1 MSIPIKVTDRI
12 LEIDL
17 LRVDPL
23 VCANQYEF
31 AVTFDAEWESITQRY
46 ARIRFGG
53 QYYEIPFTG
62 TTFTANTPAGVPMIE
77 IGIYGGTVATSVKR
91 VPLLGSVLDSQ
102 GQMVEFDSE
111 LYDQWDAA
119 VTALLTDDALD
130 GTSAHPVANSVIT
143 PMLQD
148 AVYKTGGTVQTIT
161 NDVAVTG
168 KLDAMALKVVASYN
182 SSVTGNR
189 FLRIYRFVRPS
200 GAKWHITLKMVRR
213 DREGYDII
221 TLQGTY
227 ANGEVGD
234 CAMGVMTSWN
244 DKQPFSMTYDASNDR
259 FDVYFKASGT
269 SVRPIDV
276 ILVDGSNDDGVIQPA
291 MVGSIGSATS
301 RTGTEVAS
309 AVPTAM
315 NYSLAPVLG
324 KSSYSST
331 PWHRVAYTPY
341 QATSGV
347 GRAGL
352 FFVSTNNP
360 ALVEMFGIF
369 HVYQRTTATANLCM
383 RWIAGY
389 GIDPSNWAIVH
400 RDGNVEI
407 WYKQTAQ
414 YGVTETVELT
424 GWGSNS
430 TFVQWTIDSADEQ
443 ETAAALPSG
452 EGIYSAESVVSPLT
466 APASLSMM
474 SPSALQGMALDA
486 PDAQTDGDG
495 DRGQEEEQR

>member
-1 MSIPIKVTDRI
+1 MSIPITVSDRI

-23 VCANQYEF
+23 VCANQYDF
-31 AVTFDAEWESITQRY
+31 SVTFDAEWTSITQRY
-46 ARIRFGG
+46 ARVRFGG

-62 TTFTANTPAGVPMIE
+62 TTFTANMPSAVPMVE
-77 IGIYGGTVATSVKR
+77 IGIYGGDVATSVKR
-91 VPLLGSVLDSQ
+91 VPLLGSILDSQ

-111 LYDQWDAA
+111 LYDQWNAA

-130 GTSAHPVANSVIT
+130 AESAHPVANSVIT
-143 PMLQD
+143 PKLND
-148 AVYKTGGTVQTIT
+148 AVYKTTGGVQTIT
-161 NDVAVTG
+161 NDVSITG
-168 KLDAMALKVVASYN
+168 KVDAMALKVVASYN

-227 ANGEVGD
+227 ANSEVGD

-244 DKQPFSMTYDASNDR
+244 DKQPFSMTYDSSNDR

-331 PWHRVAYTPY
+331 PWHRVAYTPA
-341 QATSGV
+341 QATLGV

-369 HVYQRTTATANLCM
+369 HVYQRTSATPNLCM

-389 GIDPSNWAIVH
+389 GIDASKWAVVQ

-407 WYKQTAQ
+407 WYKQTEQ

-424 GWGSNS
+424 GWGSNQ
-430 TFVQWTIDSADEQ
+430 TFVQWTVDSADDQ

-452 EGIYSAESVVSPLT
+452 EGIYSAESVISPLA

-474 SPSALQGMALDA
+474 APLQGLSA
-486 PDAQTDGDG
+486 PEAQTEPTENDG
-495 DRGQEEEQR
+495 EEQR

>member
-23 VCANQYEF
+23 VCANQYTF

-111 LYDQWDAA
+111 LYDQWNAA

-130 GTSAHPVANSVIT
+130 SSSAHPVANSVIT
-143 PMLQD
+143 PLLND
-148 AVYKTGGTVQTIT
+148 AVYKSGNVAQTIT
-161 NDVAVTG
+161 NDVAITG

-182 SSVTGNR
+182 SSVTSGR
-189 FLRIYRFVRPS
+189 FLRLYRFVRPA
-200 GAKWHITLKMVRR
+200 GAKWRVNLRLVYRNR
-213 DREGYDII
+213 AGYDLIQI
-221 TLQGTY
+221 CGAY
-227 ANGEVGD
+227 ANGEVSD
-234 CAMGVMTSWN
+234 CALSVMTSWN
-244 DKQPFSMTYDASNDR
+244 HKAEYSLTYDSGNDR
-259 FDVYFKASGT
+259 FDLYLKASGT
-269 SVRPIDV
+269 VVRPIDL
-276 ILVDGSNDDGVIQPA
+276 ILEDGTSDDGVVQPA
-291 MVGSIGSATS
+291 MVGSMGSSTS
-301 RTGTEVAS
+301 RTGTEVAFAAPVS
-309 AVPTAM
+309 M
-315 NYSLAPVLG
+315 NFSLAPVAG
-324 KSSYSST
+324 KSNYSSA
-331 PWHRVAYTPY
+331 PWHRVAYT
-341 QATSGV
+341 AIGGTGV

-360 ALVEMFGIF
+360 ALAEMFGIF
-369 HVYQRTTATANLCM
+369 HVYQRTASTPSLGM

-389 GIDPSNWAIVH
+389 GINADSWAVVQ

-407 WYKQTAQ
+407 WYKQTVQ
-414 YGVTETVELT
+414 YGVTETSELT
-424 GWGSNS
+424 GWGSNAS
-430 TFVQWTIDSADEQ
+430 FVQWTIGGTDEQ

-452 EGIYSAESVVSPLT
+452 DGIYSATSVISPLT
-466 APASLSMM
+466 VPASLSMM
-474 SPSALQGMALDA
+474 NPNALQGMALNE
-486 PDAQTDGDG
+486 PDIQTDGDG
-495 DRGQEEEQR
+495 DRGQEGQR